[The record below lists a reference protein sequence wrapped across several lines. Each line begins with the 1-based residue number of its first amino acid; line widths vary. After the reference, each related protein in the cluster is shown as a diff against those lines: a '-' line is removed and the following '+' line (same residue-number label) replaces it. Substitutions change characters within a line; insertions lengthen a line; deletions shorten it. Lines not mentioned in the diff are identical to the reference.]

1 MCSCTHSL
9 KELQIWKKLQ
19 YKREGIY
26 EIYNR
31 TQISIPKDNRPMKQQ
46 SYKQIF
52 HLYSQCLTSLN
63 E

>member
-1 MCSCTHSL
+1 MCSCTQHSL

-19 YKREGIY
+19 QKERE
-26 EIYNR
+26 
-31 TQISIPKDNRPMKQQ
+31 SMKQQ